1 MENMTKGA
9 GQRAVPPMAIMFDL
23 DGTLVISTIMFM
35 KFRTRLLSYIR
46 DKVTDMSG
54 YSAREATV
62 TMIARF
68 EEEMKAKGVDE
79 LIIGSYLD
87 DIDAFLNEI
96 ELENIERTTSVPGA
110 KEFLKSLKE
119 KKVRIGV
126 LTRGSPEYAERALR
140 IAGLDRFVDAMVAR
154 DRKSGIKPK
163 PSPESAFALAERL
176 GVPIEDAIMV
186 GDYSID
192 FVCAR
197 DAGIRFY
204 GIASDR
210 ESRRS
215 LSEAGCKEILS
226 SLDEFRVM
234 IGL

>member
-1 MENMTKGA
+1 
-9 GQRAVPPMAIMFDL
+9 MFDL
-23 DGTLVISTIMFM
+23 DGTLVISTIGFM
-35 KFRTRLLSYIR
+35 KFRTRLISYIK
-46 DKVTDMSG
+46 DKVTDLSG
-54 YSAREATV
+54 YSTRETTV
-62 TMIARF
+62 AMIARF

-79 LIIGSYLD
+79 RMIKSYLD

-96 ELENIERTTSVPGA
+96 ELEDIEKTVSVPGA
-110 KEFLKSLKE
+110 KELLRLLKE
-119 KKVRIGV
+119 KNVKIGI
-126 LTRGSPEYAERALR
+126 LTRGSPEYAERALK
-140 IAGLDRFVDAMVAR
+140 IAGLDLFVDAMVAR

-204 GIASDR
+204 GIASDK

-215 LSEAGCKEILS
+215 LSEAGCKEILP
-226 SLDEFRVM
+226 SLDVFRVM
-234 IGL
+234 VGL

>member
-1 MENMTKGA
+1 MANMIKEA
-9 GQRAVPPMAIMFDL
+9 GRRAAPPRGIMFDL
-23 DGTLVISTIMFM
+23 DGTLVISTIGFM

-46 DKVTDMSG
+46 DKVTDLSG
-54 YSAREATV
+54 YSTRETTV

-79 LIIGSYLD
+79 RTIGSYLD

-96 ELENIERTTSVPGA
+96 ELENIEKTVSVPGA
-110 KEFLKSLKE
+110 KELLGSLKG
-119 KKVRIGV
+119 KNVKIGI
-126 LTRGSPEYAERALR
+126 LTRGGPGYAERALK

-204 GIASDR
+204 GIASDS

-226 SLDEFRVM
+226 SLDEFRMRV
-234 IGL
+234 GL

>member
-1 MENMTKGA
+1 MANMIKEA
-9 GQRAVPPMAIMFDL
+9 VRRAAPPRAIMFDL
-23 DGTLVISTIMFM
+23 DGTLVISTIGFM

-46 DKVTDMSG
+46 DKVTDLSS
-54 YSAREATV
+54 YSTRETTV

-79 LIIGSYLD
+79 RTIGSYLD
-87 DIDAFLNEI
+87 DIDAFLNQI
-96 ELENIERTTSVPGA
+96 ELENIEKTLSVPGA
-110 KEFLKSLKE
+110 KELLRSLKE
-119 KKVRIGV
+119 KNVKIGI
-126 LTRGSPEYAERALR
+126 LTRGSPEYAERALK
-140 IAGLDRFVDAMVAR
+140 IAGLDRFVDAMIAR
-154 DRKSGIKPK
+154 NRKSGIKPK

>member
-1 MENMTKGA
+1 MANMIKNTGR
-9 GQRAVPPMAIMFDL
+9 RATHPKAIMFDL
-23 DGTLVISTIMFM
+23 DDTLVVSTIGFM
-35 KFRTRLLSYIR
+35 KFRRRLLSYIK
-46 DKVTDMSG
+46 DKVTDMSN
-54 YSAREATV
+54 YSTRDTTV

-68 EEEMKAKGVDE
+68 EEEMEKKGVDKRT
-79 LIIGSYLD
+79 ISSYLD

-96 ELENIERTTSVPGA
+96 ELENIDKTISVPGA
-110 KEFLKSLKE
+110 KELLKSLKE
-119 KKVRIGV
+119 KNVKVGI
-126 LTRGSPEYAERALR
+126 LTRGSPEYAKRALQ

-154 DRKSGIKPK
+154 DRRSGIRPK

-197 DAGIRFY
+197 DTGIRFY
-204 GIASDR
+204 GIASDI
-210 ESRRS
+210 ESRKS

-226 SLDEFRVM
+226 SLDELRAR

>member
-1 MENMTKGA
+1 MANMTKNAGRGA
-9 GQRAVPPMAIMFDL
+9 APPKAVMFDL
-23 DGTLVISTIMFM
+23 DDTLVISTIEFV

-46 DKVTDMSG
+46 DKVTDLSH
-54 YSAREATV
+54 YSAGETTV

-68 EEEMKAKGVDE
+68 EEEMRVKGVDE
-79 LIIGSYLD
+79 HTIGSYLD

-96 ELENIERTTSVPGA
+96 ELENIEKTVSVPGA
-110 KEFLKSLKE
+110 KELLRSLE
-119 KKVRIGV
+119 KKKVKIGV
-126 LTRGSPEYAERALR
+126 LTRGSPGYAERALK
-140 IAGLDRFVDAMVAR
+140 IAGLDRFVDATIAR

-163 PSPESAFALAERL
+163 PSPESAFALVERL

-210 ESRRS
+210 ESRKS

-226 SLDEFRVM
+226 SLDEFRIR

>member
-1 MENMTKGA
+1 
-9 GQRAVPPMAIMFDL
+9 MFDL
-23 DGTLVISTIMFM
+23 DGTLVISTIGFM

-46 DKVTDMSG
+46 DKVTDLSG
-54 YSAREATV
+54 YSTRETTV

-79 LIIGSYLD
+79 RTIGSYLD

-96 ELENIERTTSVPGA
+96 ELENIEKTVSVPGA
-110 KEFLKSLKE
+110 KELLGSLKG
-119 KKVRIGV
+119 KNVKIGI
-126 LTRGSPEYAERALR
+126 LTRGGPGYAERALK

-154 DRKSGIKPK
+154 DRKSGIKPE

-204 GIASDR
+204 GIASDS

-226 SLDEFRVM
+226 SLDEFRMRV
-234 IGL
+234 GL

>member
-1 MENMTKGA
+1 
-9 GQRAVPPMAIMFDL
+9 MFDL
-23 DGTLVISTIMFM
+23 DGTLVISTIGFM

-46 DKVTDMSG
+46 DKVTDLSS
-54 YSAREATV
+54 YSTRETTV

-79 LIIGSYLD
+79 RTIGSYLD
-87 DIDAFLNEI
+87 DIDAFLNQI
-96 ELENIERTTSVPGA
+96 ELENIEKTLSVPGA
-110 KEFLKSLKE
+110 RGLLRSLKE
-119 KKVRIGV
+119 KNVKIGI
-126 LTRGSPEYAERALR
+126 LTRGSPEYAERALK
-140 IAGLDRFVDAMVAR
+140 IAGLDRFVDAMIAR
-154 DRKSGIKPK
+154 NRKSGIKPK
-163 PSPESAFALAERL
+163 PSPESAFALAEML
-176 GVPIEDAIMV
+176 GVPIDDVIMV